1 MHLSLNVKSR
11 LVPFF
16 FQLLGHGF
24 SVNVMTGS
32 SVKNVLCEQLEID
45 EDYLAQRIQTI
56 FLNGKVVDDNNSAIV
71 NEDSVLA
78 LSGAMPGLAGAILRS
93 GGYYAAM
100 RNQISH
106 EESKSSSQAQFAKI
120 TLKLMNLVV
129 KELGPVF
136 LQQGIRL
143 KSQSLCEFFKRHL
156 DELKDG
162 FISSELDGEPVEF
175 ESLRGIDWNAD
186 TVLLQVNSETVG

>member
-1 MHLSLNVKSR
+1 MHLSLKVNSR

-24 SVNVMTGS
+24 TLNVMTGS
-32 SVKNVLCEQLEID
+32 SVKKVLCEQLGIN

-56 FLNGKVVDDNNSAIV
+56 FLNGKVVDDNNSAIIS
-71 NEDSVLA
+71 EGSTLA
-78 LSGAMPGLAGAILRS
+78 LSGPMPGLVGAILRS

-106 EESKSSSQAQFAKI
+106 EEEQSYSQVQSAKI
-120 TLKLMNLVV
+120 TLKLMNIVV

-143 KSQSLCEFFKRHL
+143 KSQTLCEFFERHL
-156 DELKDG
+156 DELKYG
-162 FISSELDGEPVEF
+162 CISSELNGKSVQVESF
-175 ESLRGIDWNAD
+175 QAIDWSAD
-186 TVLLQVNSETVG
+186 TVLLQVTSETMS